1 MKYICV
7 GRGLVKTGP
16 DILCTATQPGPN
28 FSGGADYLRH
38 VDGDLRSTG
47 LKRERLLADKT
58 GIDNDISADNQH

>member
-7 GRGLVKTGP
+7 GRGLVKTGL

-47 LKRERLLADKT
+47 LKSESLLADRT
-58 GIDNDISADNQH
+58 GIDNDISANIKH